1 VVRPAL
7 DEEAIAA
14 LGDELG
20 AVVSFDA

>member
-1 VVRPAL
+1 VVRPTL